1 MRVLKTGGSSCASRS
16 SCGGRWIPKHGR
28 NKRSSGSRF
37 TGPRGRNTSRE
48 KKMGE
53 SADCVVLYAQVM
65 LRELG
70 ERNALVDE
78 VDDVLC
84 GSAGKK
90 DFSDAGLFE
99 GGDVGFGDD
108 AADEDGDVGHA
119 FVVEEFHELG
129 ADGVVRAGEN
139 READDV
145 DVFLDGGGGD
155 HLRGLAQAGVDDLH
169 AGVAKSAGDYFSAAV
184 VAIQAGFGN
193 QHSNFFPWH
202 GLSDGDFFVDA
213 EDVAEGVADFAEGGV
228 GFHGVVEEGHEVV
241 FTLGGGAEG
250 VEAAVDFG
258 LGAIGAEPFQANGLA
273 LRHRLVNLKN
283 LQRLFLSHKI
293 VHADNNFFFFIDGY
307 LVTIGGFGDF
317 ALRVAALDGGNH
329 AAHGVDAIDVFPCAT
344 LDFVGERFDKIR
356 AAERVHRVGDAGFVG
371 DDLLRAQGD
380 GGGELRRQRP
390 GFVQR
395 IGVQRLRAAEHRG
408 ESLNRGADY
417 VVVRLLRRQRAAG
430 GLRMKTQRP
439 GARILGLVALDHG
452 FVPNSAG
459 SAILGNFLKEIIV
472 GVKEKG
478 KLRHKLVYVEPAAH
492 SPFDVFHAI
501 AQRKRQFLNGG
512 RAGLADVIAAD
523 RNGIEFRCVL
533 DAEFERVDHQPHRR
547 FRWIDVFLLRD
558 VFLQDVVLER
568 AGKFLPIRALLF
580 RDGQIHRPNN
590 RGRRIDGHG
599 GRDIRQR
606 NFIEEHFHVR
616 E

>member
-169 AGVAKSAGDYFSAAV
+169 AGVTEGAGDNFCAAV
-184 VAIQAGFGN
+184 VAIQPRLGN
-193 QHSNFFPWH
+193 QHSDFLFRH
-202 GLSDGDFFVDA
+202 RLGDGDFFVDA
-213 EDVAEGVADFAEGGV
+213 EDVAEGVADFAERGV

-273 LRHRLVNLKN
+273 VRDRLVNLQN
-283 LQRLFLSHKI
+283 VERLFFGYEI
-293 VHADNNFFFFIDGY
+293 VHADDNLFLFVY
-307 LVTIGGFGDF
+307 SHLVTIRSFGDF
-317 ALRVAALDGGNH
+317 ALRIAALNGGDH
-329 AAHGVDAIDVFPCAT
+329 ATHGVDA
-344 LDFVGERFDKIR
+344 LDI
-356 AAERVHRVGDAGFVG
+356 
-371 DDLLRAQGD
+371 
-380 GGGELRRQRP
+380 
-390 GFVQR
+390 
-395 IGVQRLRAAEHRG
+395 
-408 ESLNRGADY
+408 
-417 VVVRLLRRQRAAG
+417 
-430 GLRMKTQRP
+430 
-439 GARILGLVALDHG
+439 
-452 FVPNSAG
+452 
-459 SAILGNFLKEIIV
+459 
-472 GVKEKG
+472 
-478 KLRHKLVYVEPAAH
+478 
-492 SPFDVFHAI
+492 
-501 AQRKRQFLNGG
+501 
-512 RAGLADVIAAD
+512 
-523 RNGIEFRCVL
+523 
-533 DAEFERVDHQPHRR
+533 
-547 FRWIDVFLLRD
+547 
-558 VFLQDVVLER
+558 
-568 AGKFLPIRALLF
+568 
-580 RDGQIHRPNN
+580 
-590 RGRRIDGHG
+590 
-599 GRDIRQR
+599 
-606 NFIEEHFHVR
+606 
-616 E
+616 